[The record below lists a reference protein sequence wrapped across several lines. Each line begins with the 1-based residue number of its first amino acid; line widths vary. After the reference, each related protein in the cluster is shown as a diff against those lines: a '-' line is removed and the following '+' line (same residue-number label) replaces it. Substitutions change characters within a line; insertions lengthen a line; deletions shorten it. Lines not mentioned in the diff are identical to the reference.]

1 MRPFPAH
8 SRFDN
13 INGGTM
19 RFSPHFLAGLI
30 GIAFA
35 NSPSAG
41 VTNPDISAIGQIRSG
56 IAGDPTFDPDEATL
70 SLGECEFIFD
80 AALNPYFR
88 GFFTVAAGEE
98 GFEVEEAYA
107 TVLRGL
113 GYGLG
118 LKAGRYRLGFGKLN
132 PVHAHAYP
140 FLDTP
145 RGWAALLPGEEGFTE
160 AAVQV
165 SLLLPTPGTWASTLS
180 ADLIEGAGFH
190 PEEEGTR
197 LGWLGRW
204 SNSFLF
210 GDRAAL
216 EAGVSGATG
225 MGAIAADARD
235 WLVGGDLKLKF
246 WLPANSQLVLQA
258 EGAFRRSH
266 ATDSAFLFPVQRGQ
280 FGGYAFADYR
290 FAIRWNAGA
299 LYDQAERRT
308 PEREIDRTVTAFAG
322 FAVMEE
328 STLIRIAYDLF
339 LPDGGDASHGAAV
352 QFLFS
357 MGPHKP
363 HQF

>member
-1 MRPFPAH
+1 
-8 SRFDN
+8 
-13 INGGTM
+13 M
-19 RFSPHFLAGLI
+19 RFSPHLLAGLI
-30 GIAFA
+30 GIASA
-35 NSPSAG
+35 TSLSAG

-56 IAGDPTFDPDEATL
+56 LSGGPEFDPDEATL
-70 SLGECEFIFD
+70 SLGECEFILD

-118 LKAGRYRLGFGKLN
+118 LKAGQYRLGFGRLN

-145 RGWAALLPGEEGFTE
+145 RGWADLMPGEEAFTE
-160 AAVQV
+160 AALQL
-165 SLLLPTPGTWASTLS
+165 SLLLPTPGNWASTLS
-180 ADLIEGAGFH
+180 ADVVEGASFH
-190 PEEEGTR
+190 PDEEGTR

-204 SNSFLF
+204 SNGYLF

-225 MGAIAADARD
+225 MGSIAADARD
-235 WLVGGDLKLKF
+235 WLAGGDLKVKF
-246 WLPANSQLVLQA
+246 WLPGNSQLVLQG

-266 ATDSAFLFPVQRGQ
+266 EMDSAGIDPAAAVQRGQ
-280 FGGYAFADYR
+280 YGFYAFADVK
-290 FAIRWNAGA
+290 FANRWNAGV
-299 LYDQAERRT
+299 LYDQAERKT
-308 PEREIDRTVTAFAG
+308 EARETDRTVTAFAG

-328 STLIRIAYDLF
+328 STLIRLAYDIF
-339 LPDGGDASHGAAV
+339 LPGDGDASHGAAL

>member
-1 MRPFPAH
+1 
-8 SRFDN
+8 
-13 INGGTM
+13 M
-19 RFSPHFLAGLI
+19 RFSPRFLAGLM
-30 GIAFA
+30 GIALA
-35 NSPSAG
+35 TSPSAG

-56 IAGDPTFDPDEATL
+56 IAGDPAFDPEEITL
-70 SLGECEFIFD
+70 SLGESEFIFD

-98 GFEVEEAYA
+98 GFEIEEAYA

-118 LKAGRYRLGFGKLN
+118 LKAGKYRLGFGKLN

-145 RGWAALLPGEEGFTE
+145 PGWADLLPGEEAFTE

-165 SLLLPTPGTWASTLS
+165 SLLLPTPGNWASTLS
-180 ADLIEGAGFH
+180 ADVIEGASFH
-190 PEEEGTR
+190 PDEEGTR

-204 SNSFLF
+204 SNGYLF

-225 MGAIAADARD
+225 TGSIAADARD
-235 WLVGGDLKLKF
+235 WLAGGDLKLKF
-246 WLPANSQLVLQA
+246 WLPGNSQLAIQA

-266 ATDSAFLFPVQRGQ
+266 DVDTAAPAAGAVERGQ
-280 FGGYAFADYR
+280 YGFYAFADYR
-290 FAIRWNAGA
+290 FANRWNAGA

-308 PEREIDRTVTAFAG
+308 VARETDRTVTAFAG

-328 STLIRIAYDLF
+328 STLIRLAYNLL
-339 LPDGGDASHGAAV
+339 LPEGGDAAHGAAL